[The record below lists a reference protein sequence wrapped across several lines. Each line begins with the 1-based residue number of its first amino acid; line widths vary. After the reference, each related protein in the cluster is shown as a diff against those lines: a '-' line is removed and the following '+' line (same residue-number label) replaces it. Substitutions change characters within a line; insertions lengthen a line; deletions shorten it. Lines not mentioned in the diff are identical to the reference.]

1 MAKMKRDKAG
11 DLAKVVFMRGDTFE
25 SIAEKVG
32 YSRVTISKWATDG
45 RWRELRAAK
54 SVTRPEL
61 VNKLLQQIDNLLE
74 EALTNSKPED
84 AKAGLADKLSKLASI
99 VGKLDKE
106 ASVVDSIEVF
116 IMFNNWLNVRSEYD
130 KELTTKLKQD
140 INKYQDF
147 FINEQ
152 MIIGG

>member
-11 DLAKVVFMRGDTFE
+11 DLAKVLFMSGDTFE

-74 EALTNSKPED
+74 EALSDNKPSE

-116 IMFNNWLNVRSEYD
+116 IMFNNWLNTRSEYD
-130 KELTTKLKQD
+130 KDLTTKLKQD
-140 INKYQDF
+140 INRYQEF
-147 FINEQ
+147 FVNEQ
-152 MIIGG
+152 MSIGG